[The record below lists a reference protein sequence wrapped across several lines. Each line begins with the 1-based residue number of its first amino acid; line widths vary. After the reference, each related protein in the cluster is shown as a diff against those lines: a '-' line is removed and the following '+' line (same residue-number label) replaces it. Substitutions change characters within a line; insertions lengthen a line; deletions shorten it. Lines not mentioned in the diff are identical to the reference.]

1 MRSRLRRGYA
11 AVGILAIAIVLLV
24 VSMTAPVIST
34 STDFSIYNSGWNG
47 TSKLAV
53 FTYHLGKFVPTF
65 ETRSTGTDI
74 SIAQLNLR
82 DMNLDPQTSSLVII
96 GPTKAFSSAEGQ
108 IVGDFVRGG
117 GKLLLADDF
126 GSGNSLLE
134 QMGAT
139 SRFSNDLVMDLAFE
153 KQPEFSVAFD
163 FTPDPTTANVTTALL
178 NYPSSLTVDPSNTEI
193 LARSSV
199 GSWLDTNG
207 DLLRQWEE
215 PRGPFPILA
224 RETMGAGAILLLSDP
239 SVLINGMAAYMD
251 DSLLATNL
259 VNYVCLGRTQVMFD
273 ESHRTFFDPVKVA
286 MEFTGKM
293 SGNSKMAISLLVL
306 VLTLWITTD
315 LVDRSLS
322 WLARSMRSLAKKLV
336 RRLGLERFMKRKA
349 PAPAPMT
356 DEEMIEAISKEH
368 PEWRIGLVRYLVH
381 ARTRHASAAKKK

>member
-1 MRSRLRRGYA
+1 VRSRLRRGYA
-11 AVGILAIAIVLLV
+11 AVGVLAIAIVLLI

-53 FTYHLGKFVPTF
+53 LTYRLGKFVPTF
-65 ETRSTGTDI
+65 ETRSTGTEI
-74 SIAQLNLR
+74 SVAQLSLQ
-82 DMNLDPQTSSLVII
+82 DMNLDPQASSLVII
-96 GPTKAFSSAEGQ
+96 GPTKAFTSPEGE
-108 IVGDFVRGG
+108 IVGDFVKGG
-117 GKLLLADDF
+117 GKLFLADDF

-139 SRFSNDLVMDLAFE
+139 SRFSNTLVMDLAFE

-163 FTPDPTTANVTTALL
+163 FVPDPTTANVTTALL
-178 NYPSSLTVDPSNTEI
+178 NYPSSLTVDPSNTEV

-207 DLLRQWEE
+207 DLLREWEE

-224 RETMGAGAILLLSDP
+224 RETMGQGSILLLSDP
-239 SVLINGMAAYMD
+239 SVLINGMAGYMD
-251 DSLLATNL
+251 DSLLATNI
-259 VNYVCLGRTQVMFD
+259 VNYVCLDRTQVMFD

-286 MEFTGKM
+286 MELTGTM
-293 SGNSKMAISLLVL
+293 SGNAKMAISLLAL

-322 WLARSMRSLAKKLV
+322 WLVRRARSLAKEVL
-336 RRLGLERFMKRKA
+336 RRLGLERFMKKKA

-356 DEEMIEAISKEH
+356 DEEMIDAISRDH
-368 PEWRIGLVRYLVH
+368 PEWRPGLIRYLVH

>member
-1 MRSRLRRGYA
+1 VRSRLRRGYA
-11 AVGILAIAIVLLV
+11 AVGVLAIAIVLLI

-53 FTYHLGKFVPTF
+53 LTYRLGKFVPTF
-65 ETRSTGTDI
+65 ETRSTGTEI
-74 SIAQLNLR
+74 SVAQLSLQ
-82 DMNLDPQTSSLVII
+82 DMNLDPQASSLVII
-96 GPTKAFSSAEGQ
+96 GPTKAFTSPEGE
-108 IVGDFVRGG
+108 IVGDFVKGG
-117 GKLLLADDF
+117 GKLFLADDF

-139 SRFSNDLVMDLAFE
+139 SRFSNTLVMDLAFE

-163 FTPDPTTANVTTALL
+163 FVPDPTTANVTTALL
-178 NYPSSLTVDPSNTEI
+178 NYPSSLTVDPSNTEV

-207 DLLRQWEE
+207 DLLREWEE

-224 RETMGAGAILLLSDP
+224 RETMGQGSILLLSDP
-239 SVLINGMAAYMD
+239 SVLINGMAGYMD

-259 VNYVCLGRTQVMFD
+259 VNYVCLDRTQVMFD

-286 MEFTGKM
+286 MELTGTM
-293 SGNSKMAISLLVL
+293 SGNAKMAISLLTL

-322 WLARSMRSLAKKLV
+322 WLVRRARSLAKEVL
-336 RRLGLERFMKRKA
+336 RRLGLERFMKKKA

-356 DEEMIEAISKEH
+356 DEEMIDAISRDH
-368 PEWRIGLVRYLVH
+368 PEWRPGLIRYLVH